1 MEIDDLLTMEFK
13 VTIIKML
20 NEHRRRVAEHSE
32 KFNKEIKVIE
42 KKQAEIV
49 KLKNTMNEMKKHAIE
64 NIQYYTDQGEESVR
78 LKTGTLKLF
87 SWRRIKKRKTT

>member
-1 MEIDDLLTMEFK
+1 M
-13 VTIIKML
+13 
-20 NEHRRRVAEHSE
+20 
-32 KFNKEIKVIE
+32 
-42 KKQAEIV
+42 